1 MVMIKR
7 LILISFCILI
17 NSKTLSQQTVLVTK
31 DKNNYFE
38 EYSVLAKDKKVKHG
52 SYLKLIK
59 PYWNG
64 LLLNGY
70 AMESAGYY
78 DNGKKTGSWEVYF
91 KANNNIKERGFY
103 KDDLRDSTWLF
114 FYSQGKV
121 NRLVE
126 VTTNEGSSYEI
137 ANARPVV
144 CKSGKY
150 LNGVPIG
157 IWEYFNTKGS
167 LIQKFDFDKNELL
180 FLENNDLK
188 NYETG
193 FMGGE
198 FLLNQYLYDEFDF
211 DGLMKTIN
219 AKVNLKTGKITIRF
233 TIDENGSIK
242 DITEEINTI
251 TNGKFTKRALQTIES
266 MSKMWYS
273 KHVDGKPIAS
283 QKTVSFE
290 LSVNSETS
298 FKTRVEANRE
308 TITESVSMGFQ
319 LKIQVN

>member
-1 MVMIKR
+1 MIKR
-7 LILISFCILI
+7 LILISFCILTT
-17 NSKTLSQQTVLVTK
+17 SKILSQQTVLVTK
-31 DKNNYFE
+31 NKNDYLE

-59 PYWNG
+59 PFWNG
-64 LLLNGY
+64 PLWNGY
-70 AMESAGYY
+70 AIESVGSYN
-78 DNGKKTGSWEVYF
+78 NGKKTGSWEVYF
-91 KANNNIKERGFY
+91 KENNNIKERGFY
-103 KDDLRDSTWLF
+103 KNDLRDSTWLF
-114 FYSQGKV
+114 FYRQGKF

-126 VTTNEGSSYEI
+126 VTTTEGTSYEI

-144 CKSGKY
+144 CKSGKFS
-150 LNGVPIG
+150 NGVPIG
-157 IWEYFNTKGS
+157 IWEYFNTKAS
-167 LIQKFDFDKNELL
+167 LSQKFDFDKYELL
-180 FLENNDLK
+180 FLENSDLT

-198 FLLNQYLYDEFDF
+198 FLLNQYLYDAFDF

-219 AKVNLKTGKITIRF
+219 AKVNLKTGKITIQF
-233 TIDENGSIK
+233 TIDENGLIK

-251 TNGKFTKRALQTIES
+251 TNGRFTKRALQTIES
-266 MSKMWYS
+266 MNKMWYS
-273 KHVDGKPIAS
+273 KRVDGKPIAS

-298 FKTRVEANRE
+298 FKTRVETNRE

-319 LKIQVN
+319 FKIKVN

>member
-1 MVMIKR
+1 MIKR
-7 LILISFCILI
+7 LILISFCILTT
-17 NSKTLSQQTVLVTK
+17 SKILGQQTVLVTK

-59 PYWNG
+59 PFWNG

-70 AMESAGYY
+70 TIESVGYY

-91 KANNNIKERGFY
+91 KDNNNIKERGFY

-114 FYSQGKV
+114 FYLQGKV

-126 VTTNEGSSYEI
+126 VTTTEGTSYEI

-150 LNGVPIG
+150 SNGVPIG
-157 IWEYFNTKGS
+157 IWEYFNTNAS
-167 LIQKFDFDKNELL
+167 LIQKFDFDTYELL
-180 FLENNDLK
+180 FLDNHDLK

-198 FLLNQYLYDEFDF
+198 FLLNQYLYDTFDF
-211 DGLMKTIN
+211 DGLMQTIN
-219 AKVNLKTGKITIRF
+219 AKINLNTGKITLRF
-233 TIDENGSIK
+233 TIDESGSIK
-242 DITEEINTI
+242 DITEEMNTI
-251 TNGKFTKRALQTIES
+251 VNGKFTRRALQTVES
-266 MSKMWYS
+266 MNKMWYS
-273 KHVDGKPIAS
+273 KRVDGKQIAS

-298 FKTRVEANRE
+298 FKTRVDANKE

-319 LKIQVN
+319 FKIQIN